1 MIFMKQALQIV
12 MAKLPSFEI
21 MESAYRLAV
30 VKREENI
37 KGDELIKQ
45 SFALARSRRGGQG
58 GGEEEDTLRIEL
70 ETKVN
75 MNVRNHL
82 EGPY

>member
-45 SFALARSRRGGQG
+45 SFALARSRRGG
-58 GGEEEDTLRIEL
+58 GEEEDTLRIEL
-70 ETKVN
+70 EMKVH
-75 MNVRNHL
+75 MKV
-82 EGPY
+82 